1 MKKKRIFMISVF
13 ILIATLIIFFFTRV
27 KNYMIEYDVDNFH
40 IKESFDKELDSYH
53 FELTNSDHHFDI
65 VSKNKY
71 IRKKKL
77 IENITLFEDEET
89 KEFCIYPKSSKVEVY
104 PLCSK
109 NGKLLDFNLLER
121 DTTEF
126 YERPKVKTETG
137 TYKNVKS
144 NATNGRRFLVWAH
157 KGYYSLTG
165 EKLMD
170 NSKEDLSPMFLKN
183 ESYYNKL
190 AYQMDEYVLTPDYD
204 QEFAFDK
211 FYVFDFKK
219 GSLTEWK
226 LDFEIS
232 YNSYY
237 LGDLDGIIYI
247 FDRKNETEYALNP
260 KKESA
265 EIVSKDKMGKVF
277 LTDWKEVSTTKLLST
292 EYSFEKKQNYTYSI
306 KDDQLVL
313 QFNGSNDYI
322 TVSNKKPDK
331 IVSQK
336 DDRIYYLIKD
346 ELYEYSLKY
355 GEIHLLTY
363 SEWAF
368 NSLNSIYIY

>member
-1 MKKKRIFMISVF
+1 MKKKQIFMIF
-13 ILIATLIIFFFTRV
+13 AIILIVALIIFFFTRV
-27 KNYMIEYDVDNFH
+27 KNYTTEYDIDDFH
-40 IKESFDKELDSYH
+40 IKESFDKELGSYH
-53 FELTNSDHHFDI
+53 LELTNGERHFDI

-71 IRKKKL
+71 VRKKKL
-77 IENITLFEDEET
+77 IENIALYENEET
-89 KEFCIYPKSSKVEVY
+89 NEFCIYPKSSKVEIY

-109 NGKLLDFNLLER
+109 NGKLTDIALLES

-126 YERPKVKTETG
+126 YERPEVKTETG
-137 TYKNVKS
+137 AYKNVKS
-144 NATNGRRFLVWAH
+144 NATNGRKFLVWAH

-170 NSKEDLSPMFLKN
+170 NSKEDLSPIFLKN

-190 AYQMDEYVLTPDYD
+190 AYQSDEYVLTPDYD
-204 QEFAFDK
+204 REFAFDK
-211 FYVFDFKK
+211 FYVFNFKK

-237 LGDLDGIIYI
+237 LGDIDGIIYM
-247 FDRKNETEYALNP
+247 FDRKNEIEYALNP
-260 KKESA
+260 KKKRV

-277 LTDWKEVSTTKLLST
+277 LNDWKEVSTTKLSNT
-292 EYSFEKKQNYTYSI
+292 EYSFEKKENYIYSI
-306 KDDQLVL
+306 KDNKLVL
-313 QFNGSNDYI
+313 QFNGTNDYI

-355 GEIHLLTY
+355 GEVHLLTY
-363 SEWAF
+363 SEWTF